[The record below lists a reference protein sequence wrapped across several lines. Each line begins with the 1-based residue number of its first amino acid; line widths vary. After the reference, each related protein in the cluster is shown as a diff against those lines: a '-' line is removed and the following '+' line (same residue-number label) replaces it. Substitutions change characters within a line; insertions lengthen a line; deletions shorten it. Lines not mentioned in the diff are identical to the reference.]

1 MLTRNHTE
9 ILAGLHERDH
19 ANLYNHDL
27 TKSFPKLRGKI
38 MKINLKV
45 VYIHILTRLL
55 SDCLISVAGGWLCI
69 SGTAGVEIKPYL
81 FYWQIHEDSLKK
93 NQGLLLIFA
102 GRKISYL
109 DDGRVH
115 CF

>member
-1 MLTRNHTE
+1 
-9 ILAGLHERDH
+9 
-19 ANLYNHDL
+19 
-27 TKSFPKLRGKI
+27 
-38 MKINLKV
+38 MKINLQV
-45 VYIHILTRLL
+45 VYIIIHILTRLL

-69 SGTAGVEIKPYL
+69 SGTVGVKMIPYL
-81 FYWQIHEDSLKK
+81 FCWQICEDSLKI

-102 GRKISYL
+102 GRKMLSYL